1 MFGVDVTGLMVRNPP
16 KEFFGLGALPCPLIQ
31 ISKRVCPPKMMF
43 HWTFRAFP
51 SLAKQ
56 PHRFL
61 EPTLICECSSSDD
74 SAFNYE
80 LGRW

>member
-16 KEFFGLGALPCPLIQ
+16 KEFFGLGTLPCPLIQ

-43 HWTFRAFP
+43 HWSFRALP
-51 SLAKQ
+51 SLAEQ

-61 EPTLICECSSSDD
+61 EPTLIGECSSSDD
-74 SAFNYE
+74 PAFNYE